1 MIRPG
6 EPTRLQAAMV
16 AARDVIADAQEQ
28 LDERAYVEFVQ
39 FLVDLVAREAASCS
53 AWERRQ

>member
-1 MIRPG
+1 
-6 EPTRLQAAMV
+6 MV